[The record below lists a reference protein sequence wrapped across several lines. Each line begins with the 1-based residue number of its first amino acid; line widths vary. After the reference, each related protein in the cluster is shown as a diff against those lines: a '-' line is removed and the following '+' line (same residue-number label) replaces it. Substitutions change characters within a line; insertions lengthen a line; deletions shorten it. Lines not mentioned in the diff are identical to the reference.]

1 MVQDNTTAVSGD
13 SAKFHVDVNG
23 KSSLDPHITQ
33 TVMEQVRVVA
43 QERAKDL
50 TLDSN
55 VVLLGLDSLERMD
68 IIGRLEDIFFVH
80 VSESVLAEIE
90 TCREISLAIQTEQQ
104 SQQSDDGIP
113 PEYYVLEQ
121 MPEYVDLR
129 RQLDA
134 MAAAGVDDPFFTV
147 HEAISN
153 NLTRINGQELIN
165 YSGNNYLGMSGDPE
179 VTKAAQEALERYGTS
194 VSASRLVSGTRPI
207 HNELEAEI
215 SEFIGAEDSITF
227 TSGHSTNATVI
238 GHLMGRADLI
248 LHDELVHNSIIAGAL
263 LSGATRRSFPHN
275 DWQALDSILKHVRD
289 QYRKVIGHHRRR
301 LQYGRRLPRR
311 TKVR

>member
-1 MVQDNTTAVSGD
+1 
-13 SAKFHVDVNG
+13 
-23 KSSLDPHITQ
+23 
-33 TVMEQVRVVA
+33 
-43 QERAKDL
+43 
-50 TLDSN
+50 
-55 VVLLGLDSLERMD
+55 MD

-248 LHDELVHNSIIAGAL
+248 MHDELVHNSIIAGAL

-289 QYRKVIGHHRRR
+289 QYRKVLVIIEGVYSMDGDFPDVPKFVEIKKRHKSWLLIDEAHALRMPTLELLRDIHDSSGVPI
-301 LQYGRRLPRR
+301 LL
-311 TKVR
+311 